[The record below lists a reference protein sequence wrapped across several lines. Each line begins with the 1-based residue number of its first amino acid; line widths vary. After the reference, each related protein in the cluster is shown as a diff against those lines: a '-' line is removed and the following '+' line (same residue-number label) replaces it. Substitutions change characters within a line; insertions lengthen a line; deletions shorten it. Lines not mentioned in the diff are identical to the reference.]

1 MGQTTIVFPR
11 LKQAYRRVVRHPVI
25 DRAVHGSLD
34 VAVESVARLRGFSFP
49 TKFNWDWKWE
59 MLSGAYE
66 KDTVAVFRKILKPG
80 MVVVDIGAHVGY
92 FTRLYGDLVG
102 PNGSVHAFEADPEN
116 YALLERNVRGRTNVK
131 TYAQAIADRVGTIA
145 FYETENHTG
154 CHSLVA
160 SDSRPHTLTVSCTT
174 LDELIRRGTMPRV
187 DVIKMD
193 IEGGEPIALRGMRE
207 TIAANPDIVLVTE
220 FCPDNFRDTSTTPS
234 EYLAQLHELGLRTF
248 SVTAE
253 GLKEITPEL
262 NRVGTWFIKPD
273 YHYVNILAAKTLPV
287 HLL

>member
-1 MGQTTIVFPR
+1 MGQTAVVFPK
-11 LKQAYRRVVRHPVI
+11 LKKAYRSVVRHPSV

-34 VAVESVARLRGFSFP
+34 ALVEGIARMRGFAFP

-66 KDTVAVFRKILKPG
+66 KDTVAIFRRIIKPG
-80 MVVVDIGAHVGY
+80 MSVVDIGAHVGY

-102 PNGSVHAFEADPEN
+102 AEGVVHAFEADPSN
-116 YALLERNVRGRTNVK
+116 FALLERNVRGRTNVK
-131 TYAQAIADRVGTIA
+131 VYAQAIADRAGTIA

-160 SDSRPHTLTVSCTT
+160 SDSRPHTLTVPCTT
-174 LDELIRRGTMPRV
+174 LDELVRRGTIPRV

-207 TIAANPDIVLVTE
+207 TVASNPSLVLVTE
-220 FCPDNFRDTSTTPS
+220 FCPDNFRETSTRPS
-234 EYLAQLHELGLRTF
+234 EYLGQLHELGLRTY
-248 SVTAE
+248 SITAE

-262 NRVGTWFIKPD
+262 NRAGTWFIKPD
-273 YHYVNILAAKTLPV
+273 YHYVNILAAKTLPPELV
-287 HLL
+287 